1 MQKRSN
7 RWQITSALT
16 VGEHISFLFKPD
28 STYFTHVAPKNG
40 SSKRARKE
48 FLKELKSK
56 SIELRQIQVGLIRCD
71 ETAVNT
77 EVKKGVT
84 QILVTSLQQPCCWL
98 VC

>member
-1 MQKRSN
+1 MV
-7 RWQITSALT
+7 L
-16 VGEHISFLFKPD
+16 V
-28 STYFTHVAPKNG
+28 
-40 SSKRARKE
+40 KRARKE

-98 VC
+98 VCQLPTDKLLLCHVFLRIDAPTKRPIPFFKF